1 MDDRVSLQ
9 RRRDTFK
16 KTMQQLTSQ
25 YEGMKAQL
33 NEHET
38 FVQVNCFTGIVD
50 NRCMFT
56 LIGLNCSVISTGHID
71 SFYL

>member
-38 FVQVNCFTGIVD
+38 FVQVNFFTGIID
-50 NRCMFT
+50 YRCMFT
-56 LIGLNCSVISTGHID
+56 LAVTVT
-71 SFYL
+71 

>member
-16 KTMQQLTSQ
+16 KTMQQLTSK

-33 NEHET
+33 NENET
-38 FVQVNCFTGIVD
+38 FVQVGT
-50 NRCMFT
+50 FT
-56 LIGLNCSVISTGHID
+56 LV
-71 SFYL
+71 